1 MSYVQDDKES
11 MKKIQIY
18 TTNLVAN
25 VRKLSDLVI
34 MGLNDEQCQQVP
46 IS

>member
-11 MKKIQIY
+11 MKKIQICII
-18 TTNLVAN
+18 NLVAN

-34 MGLNDEQCQQVP
+34 MG
-46 IS
+46 